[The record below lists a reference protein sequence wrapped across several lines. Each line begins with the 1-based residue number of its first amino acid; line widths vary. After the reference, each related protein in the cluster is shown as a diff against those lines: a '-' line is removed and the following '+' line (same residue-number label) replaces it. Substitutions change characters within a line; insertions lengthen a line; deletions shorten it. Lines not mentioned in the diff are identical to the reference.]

1 MVILEHILKGIDLIC
16 ERIGKL
22 ASALTVFLILVVVYE
37 VVSRYG
43 FHSPTIWAWEISRMI
58 GGSLFVLGFAWILL
72 MNAHIRVDLLYK
84 RLSLRG
90 QAIVDVIFTIILVFP
105 LWVAVMPP
113 LIKWTANSWAIREVS
128 SDSAWRVMV
137 YPFKTVAPVAISLL
151 ILALVTTFI
160 RNLRIILRGK

>member
-1 MVILEHILKGIDLIC
+1 MIYLERILRGIDFIC
-16 ERIGKL
+16 IWVGKL
-22 ASALTVFLILVVVYE
+22 ASGLVIILILVVVYE

-43 FHSPTIWAWEISRMI
+43 FDFPTIWAWEISRMI
-58 GGSLFVLGFAWILL
+58 GGSLFILGFAWILL

-84 RLSLRG
+84 RLSRRG
-90 QAIVDVIFTIILVFP
+90 QAILDVIFTIFLVFP
-105 LWVAVMPP
+105 LWVALMPP

-137 YPFKTVAPVAISLL
+137 YPLKTVAPVAISLL

>member
-1 MVILEHILKGIDLIC
+1 MIYLERIMQGIDFIC
-16 ERIGKL
+16 IWVGKL
-22 ASALTVFLILVVVYE
+22 ASGLVIILILVVAYE

-43 FHSPTIWAWEISRMI
+43 FDSPTIWAWEISRML

-84 RLSLRG
+84 RLSRRG
-90 QAIVDVIFTIILVFP
+90 QAILDVIFTIILVFP

-113 LIKWTANSWAIREVS
+113 LIEWTTNSWAIREVS

-137 YPFKTVAPVAISLL
+137 YPLKTVAPVAISLL